1 MFSNPDSIHVS
12 MYSISKRVFNKA
24 AVKYPQH
31 KRSLLGLYQAL
42 RLSQCQ
48 TAEELRA
55 LFPSVEA
62 VGDNCWQLDLGLS
75 EPGLR
80 ATLELTG
87 SRIYVRHIY
96 EREAELSC

>member
-1 MFSNPDSIHVS
+1 

-42 RLSQCQ
+42 RLAQVHSVADLQ
-48 TAEELRA
+48 A
-55 LFPSVEA
+55 LFPSLQSA
-62 VGDNCWQLDLGLS
+62 GAGDWQLDFGIG

-80 ATLELTG
+80 IFFALDQG
-87 SRIYVRHIY
+87 RIYVRQIA
-96 EREAELSC
+96 ERELEASY